1 MWKHQNR
8 VQTLNVAYWKKYV
21 ATFWVGAQLK

>member
-8 VQTLNVAYWKKYV
+8 VQTLNVAYWEKGV

>member
-1 MWKHQNR
+1 MWKNRNR